1 MRALIDGDVI
11 VYSIGFMLDERF
23 YTVRGKK
30 CGSKKVANN
39 YADKH
44 NIPRSEIQA
53 HHVPKGTVDD
63 MVREVDVFLNRVSS
77 KTSTSDRRVFITGG
91 FNFRNEQELV
101 FPYKGNRVGAAKP
114 FQYSE
119 IRNYWVYEHGALV
132 LEGMEAD
139 DAMGIAQG
147 DDTVICSIDKD
158 MLTVPGMH
166 YNWQKDTFTNQSET
180 AADTFLHRQ
189 LITGDRTDNVFGVVP
204 DTPYQA
210 KKAMAILSK
219 MDYINQLRWVG
230 MEYAL
235 AFDEPEER
243 LRENYMLLRI
253 LRDESELTNPVDPFE
268 Y

>member
-1 MRALIDGDVI
+1 
-11 VYSIGFMLDERF
+11 
-23 YTVRGKK
+23 
-30 CGSKKVANN
+30 
-39 YADKH
+39 
-44 NIPRSEIQA
+44 
-53 HHVPKGTVDD
+53 
-63 MVREVDVFLNRVSS
+63 
-77 KTSTSDRRVFITGG
+77 
-91 FNFRNEQELV
+91 
-101 FPYKGNRVGAAKP
+101 
-114 FQYSE
+114 
-119 IRNYWVYEHGALV
+119 
-132 LEGMEAD
+132 MEAD

-210 KKAMAILSK
+210 KKAMTILSK

-253 LRDESELTNPVDPFE
+253 LRDENELINPVDPFE